1 MTKSE
6 EEMMLSDQ
14 VLYNRLNGNG
24 ISLDPF
30 PIDLE
35 KTIRDT
41 PVNRDFMS
49 NKYGGSSVAVFPS
62 ISKERVE
69 QHGYNDFM
77 YLTMKYHPNAPQVP
91 GAPGLFFGAG
101 RIPEEWRNWTKIQRV
116 FTRLQSGIWLHV
128 GMYRLKFSNPLSK
141 EEWSRGDMATVCLRW
156 RLYHF
161 CHLLANFKPR

>member
-1 MTKSE
+1 MTKKE

-14 VLYNRLNGNG
+14 VLYNRLDGNG

-49 NKYGGSSVAVFPS
+49 ERYGGSSVAAFPS
-62 ISKERVE
+62 ISKERVA
-69 QHGYNDFM
+69 QHGYDDFM
-77 YLTMKYHPNAPQVP
+77 YLSMKYHPNAPQVP
-91 GAPGLFFGAG
+91 GAPGLFFNAG
-101 RIPEEWRNWTKIQRV
+101 ETDEDWRTWPEIQRA

-128 GMYRLKFSNPLSK
+128 GMYQLKFSKPLSK
-141 EEWSRGDMATVCLRW
+141 EEWGRSDMATVCLHW
-156 RLYHF
+156 RFYQF
-161 CHLLANFKPR
+161 CHLLANCKPR